1 MQRLLLLLKLFSV
14 IQDPTLVTTTA
25 TSCLVIF
32 LSNLA
37 VALQLTLSPAQFS
50 LASRSNLTRQQVPF
64 LVFPTLVDVPLIFF
78 FFPSSLNFTE
88 RKIRSD
94 SSGLQFLGRGD
105 GGDLQICRD
114 MNLKKGRVVPGL
126 FSTQCNCFCP
136 AHILSVLQKKM
147 KTSQECPVQLTL
159 RLSVTNSQCLDFDF
173 SIYQENL
180 INLYRF
186 CH

>member
-64 LVFPTLVDVPLIFF
+64 LVFLTLVDVPLIFF

-94 SSGLQFLGRGD
+94 SFGLQFLGRGD

-136 AHILSVLQKKM
+136 AHILSVSQKKM
-147 KTSQECPVQLTL
+147 KTLQECPVQLTL
-159 RLSVTNSQCLDFDF
+159 GLSVTNPQVLILISQFVRR
-173 SIYQENL
+173 IK
-180 INLYRF
+180 LYHF

>member
-1 MQRLLLLLKLFSV
+1 MQRLLLFKLFSV

-50 LASRSNLTRQQVPF
+50 PASRSNLTRQQVPF
-64 LVFPTLVDVPLIFF
+64 LVFPTLVDLPLIFFF

-159 RLSVTNSQCLDFDF
+159 GLSVTNSQFLDFDF
-173 SIYQENL
+173 SICQEN
-180 INLYRF
+180 
-186 CH
+186 